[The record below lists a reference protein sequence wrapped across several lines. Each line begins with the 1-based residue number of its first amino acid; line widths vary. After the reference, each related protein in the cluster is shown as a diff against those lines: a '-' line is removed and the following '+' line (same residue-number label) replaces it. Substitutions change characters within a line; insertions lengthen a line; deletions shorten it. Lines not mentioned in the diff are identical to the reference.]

1 MKRKDE
7 PRNISKSELLRKSKE
22 LFSER
27 QNLIVQAR
35 SLKAEYQRLF
45 REFQPEIDDLQSQA
59 DKLANEFRELYRR
72 SQQAYLEDN
81 RALAKSLS
89 IQGHAVQEQCEALN
103 AKANARRDQ
112 LKNLQG
118 QIDDLCLRA
127 DGLKEEA
134 KKCREKAEELR
145 KTYIRGFE
153 DSEII
158 DNEDIEEFLDGF
170 SQRIF
175 KEVKKIEYE
184 ENLFWESKI
193 RKIKV
198 ASRGMVI
205 EDKNNKTVI
214 KIGDQPEEENVER
227 SQKFKEAITHEIGH
241 IIYRRFLTDKQK
253 AEWFVWHTQDSAKMK
268 FISKYSLENEE
279 EDFAENFRMFIL
291 EPEGL
296 QNYDERRYN
305 LIKEVMEE
313 LEDEKT

>member
-118 QIDDLCLRA
+118 QIDDLYLRA

-158 DNEDIEEFLDGF
+158 NNEDIEEFLDGF

-175 KEVKKIEYE
+175 KEVKKIEYT

-198 ASRGMVI
+198 VSRGMTI
-205 EDKNNKTVI
+205 WDKNNKAII
-214 KIGDQPEEENVER
+214 KIGKQLKEK
-227 SQKFKEAITHEIGH
+227 SIKKAQGFKKAIAHEIGH
-241 IIYRRFLTDKQK
+241 IVYRRFLTDEQK
-253 AEWFVWHTQDSAKMK
+253 AEWFVWYAEDLEKGR
-268 FISKYSLENEE
+268 FISEYALENEE
-279 EDFAENFRMFIL
+279 EDFAESFRFFKL
-291 EPEGL
+291 EPEML

-305 LIKEVMEE
+305 LIKEVVEE